1 MFQRKISGETQVSKN
16 EPKVNYWQQQLKNIA
31 PSLDFPTDRVRAI
44 ASVEKSDRQ
53 QNKGRYVFKLS
64 LAQSI
69 TLTELARQQQVS
81 IAIVLLT
88 AYQVLLYR
96 YANQQDFVVSCIDW
110 WEDFQQTK
118 LDILPVRAIVDGK
131 QEFSQLLRATRNY
144 TIEASQHSPLDIAT
158 LAEIL
163 DRSSESMATSLFQVL
178 FRFEQS
184 TVSKIKPDTQIP
196 QSELILNIAQESQ
209 YLSCSFE
216 YNCYLFDEETIQR
229 IAENYQVLLESIIA
243 NPETPVDALSLISTA
258 ERERVLFEWNQTQV
272 ETAPQ
277 CVHQLFETRAKQN
290 PEAVAIIYGE
300 QRLTYGE
307 LNSRANQLAHYLQ
320 TLEVTPESL
329 VGLCIERSL
338 EMVVAVFAILKAGG
352 AYVPL
357 DISNPPARLAF
368 ILEDADVSL
377 LLTQSSLCSK
387 LPAPIEQTICID
399 RDWHLI
405 DRQPQDNLNLDL
417 NISNLAHIVYTSGST
432 GKPKGVMLSHGNL
445 SHYAQSLQKTWDI
458 TPADVYL
465 HRGSIALIVSA
476 RQLLMPL
483 AQGATAVIVTPEE
496 IRNPLELFD
505 LIKRHGV
512 TIVDHVPSF
521 WRNFWGILN
530 QQPSDRRKVLL
541 DNQVRLVAAGGEQVT
556 PEIYR
561 CWRQTFQPEVKLAN
575 IYGQTEGTGVVTVY
589 QFPEQINEGLKSL
602 PVGHPIP
609 NMKVY
614 LLDSDLQPVPIG
626 VAAEIHISG
635 AGVALGYLNRP
646 ELTAEKFVANPIS
659 PAPLNKGGLRGDRLY
674 KTGDLGRYLPALKD
688 TLKGSIQFLGRVD
701 RQVNIQGLR
710 IELGEIEA
718 VLSQHELTQE
728 VAIVVRENSLGE
740 TLAAYVVP
748 SPAERPTVEML
759 RAYLQQKLPSYMVP
773 GTFTFVDAFP
783 LTTSGKIDR
792 RALATL
798 NLDKL
803 SSIAP
808 RDPLEAEVVQMIQT
822 VLNLETISIHDNFIE
837 LGGNSLLAARLVAE
851 IENKYAQKIPISRV
865 FQSPTPEALANVI
878 RQNGRVS
885 QPKTL
890 IPIKQGHSQPILFG
904 IHNLGY
910 GLEFY
915 RPLAKYL
922 DANISLYG
930 LSSSFSNEPD
940 KPHSRDIIGL
950 ADYYTRDLQ
959 KVQPQG
965 PYHLIGVSFGGVI
978 AYEIAQR
985 LISQGQEVKFLGL
998 LDSYCPDGDSA
1009 HRVPPIKERAIRH
1022 LNKFRAIGVKHLSA
1036 RVKWRVGST
1045 MDNIRYNLYKID
1057 WLRENFVDQT
1067 SRNFALTEYIHER
1080 REHEKVNQNY
1090 SIRPYSGQIG
1100 FFRASDDIDSKSEW
1114 QKLAQLGLSIY
1125 DVPGD
1130 HLEIL
1135 QEPHVRVLAEKLQS
1149 LLLDKQLLG

>member
-1 MFQRKISGETQVSKN
+1 MFQQQKQLSKK
-16 EPKVNYWQQQLKNIA
+16 ELKVNYWQQQLEGIA
-31 PSLDFPTDRVRAI
+31 PSCDFPTDRARAI
-44 ASVEKSDRQ
+44 ALKTNSDRS
-53 QNKGRYVFKLS
+53 QNNGRYLFKLS
-64 LAQSI
+64 PAQSI
-69 TLTELARQQQVS
+69 AISEIARQKEVS
-81 IAIVLLT
+81 IAVVLLT

-110 WEDFQQTK
+110 WSDRQQTK

-131 QEFSQLLRATRNY
+131 QEFSQLLTATKNY
-144 TIEASQHSPLDIAT
+144 TVEASKYSPLDIAT

-163 DRSSESMATSLFQVL
+163 DRSSESIATSLFQML
-178 FRFEQS
+178 FSYEAN
-184 TVSKIKPDTQIP
+184 TVSQIKPETQIP
-196 QSELILNIAQESQ
+196 QAELMLDITQKSQ

-216 YNCYLFDEETIQR
+216 YNCYLFNEETIQR

-243 NPETPVDALSLISTA
+243 NPETSVDALSLISTA
-258 ERERVLFEWNQTQV
+258 ERERVLFEWNQTQL

-277 CVHQLFETRAKQN
+277 CVHQLFETWAKKN

-300 QRLTYGE
+300 QQLTYGE

-320 TLEVTPESL
+320 TLGVTPESL
-329 VGLCIERSL
+329 VGLCIERTL
-338 EMVVAVFAILKAGG
+338 EMVVAVLAILKAGG

-368 ILEDADVSL
+368 ILEDADVSIL
-377 LLTQSSLCSK
+377 VTQSSLCSK

-405 DRQPQDNLNLDL
+405 ERQPQDNLNLDL
-417 NISNLAHIVYTSGST
+417 DISNLAHIVYTSGST

-505 LIKRHGV
+505 IIKRHGV

-530 QQPSDRRKVLL
+530 QQPSDRRKFLL

-602 PVGHPIP
+602 PVGHPIS
-609 NMKVY
+609 NMRVY

-646 ELTAEKFVANPIS
+646 ELTAEKFIANPYIS
-659 PAPLNKGGLRGDRLY
+659 GERLY
-674 KTGDLGRYLPALKD
+674 KTGDLGRYLPG
-688 TLKGSIQFLGRVD
+688 GSIQFLGRGD

-718 VLSQHELTQE
+718 VLSQHELAQE
-728 VAIVVRENSLGE
+728 VAVVVRENSLGE

-748 SPAERPTVEML
+748 SPAQRPTVEML
-759 RAYLQQKLPSYMVP
+759 RAYLQQKLPSYMIP
-773 GTFTFVDAFP
+773 ATFTFVDAFP

-792 RALATL
+792 RALASL
-798 NLDKL
+798 NLDKSL
-803 SSIAP
+803 SIAP
-808 RDPLEAEVVQMIQT
+808 RDPLEAEVVQMIQA
-822 VLNLETISIHDNFIE
+822 VLNIEAISIHDNFIE

-878 RQNGRVS
+878 RQNGRDS

-890 IPIKQGHSQPILFG
+890 IPIKQGNSQPILFG

-922 DANISLYG
+922 DAKISLYG

-940 KPHSRDIIGL
+940 KPHSRDIMGL

-959 KVQPQG
+959 KIQPQG

-1009 HRVPPIKERAIRH
+1009 HRIPPIKERTIRH
-1022 LNKFRAIGVKHLSA
+1022 LNKVRAIGVKHLTA

-1045 MDNIRYNLYKID
+1045 MDNIRYYLYKID

-1080 REHEKVNQNY
+1080 RDHEKVNQNY
-1090 SIRPYSGQIG
+1090 SIRPYPGQIS

-1114 QKLAQLGLSIY
+1114 QRLAQLGLSIY

-1149 LLLDKQLLG
+1149 ILLDNQH

>member
-1 MFQRKISGETQVSKN
+1 MSQQKNSGETQLNKN
-16 EPKVNYWQQQLKNIA
+16 KLKVNYWQQQLEGIA
-31 PSLDFPTDRVRAI
+31 PSLDFFTDRVRAI
-44 ASVEKSDRQ
+44 ALKTNSDRQ
-53 QNKGRYVFKLS
+53 QNNKHYVFKLS
-64 LAQSI
+64 PAQSI
-69 TLTELARQQQVS
+69 ALTKIARQKQVS

-110 WEDFQQTK
+110 GGDRLQTK

-131 QEFSQLLRATRNY
+131 QEFSQLLTATRNY
-144 TIEASQHSPLDIAT
+144 IVEASQHSPLDIAT

-163 DRSSESMATSLFQVL
+163 DRSSESIATSLFQVL
-178 FRFEQS
+178 FRYE
-184 TVSKIKPDTQIP
+184 TNISKIKPDTQIP
-196 QSELILNIAQESQ
+196 QSELSLNISQESQ
-209 YLSCSFE
+209 YLNCSFE
-216 YNCYLFDEETIQR
+216 YNCYLLNEETIQR

-290 PEAVAIIYGE
+290 PEAIAIIYGE
-300 QRLTYGE
+300 QQLTYGE

-320 TLEVTPESL
+320 TLGVTPESL

-338 EMVVAVFAILKAGG
+338 EMVVAVLAILKAGG

-357 DISNPPARLAF
+357 DISNPPTRLAF

-387 LPAPIEQTICID
+387 LPAPIEQNICID

-405 DRQPQDNLNLDL
+405 DRQPQDNLNLDS

-445 SHYAQSLQKTWDI
+445 SHYAQSLQKIWNI

-561 CWRQTFQPEVKLAN
+561 CWRETFKSEVKLAN

-602 PVGHPIP
+602 PVGHPIS
-609 NMKVY
+609 NMRVY

-646 ELTAEKFVANPIS
+646 ELTAEKFVANPYVS
-659 PAPLNKGGLRGDRLY
+659 GERLY

-688 TLKGSIQFLGRVD
+688 GSIQFLGRGD

-718 VLSQHELTQE
+718 VLSQHELAQE
-728 VAIVVRENSLGE
+728 VAVVVRENSLGE

-748 SPAERPTVEML
+748 SPVERPTVEML
-759 RAYLQQKLPSYMVP
+759 RAYLQQKLPSYMIP

-792 RALATL
+792 RALAGL
-798 NLDKL
+798 NLDKSL
-803 SSIAP
+803 SIAP

-822 VLNLETISIHDNFIE
+822 VLNIETISIHDNFIE

-865 FQSPTPEALANVI
+865 FQSPTSEALANVI
-878 RQNGRVS
+878 RKNGRVS

-890 IPIKQGHSQPILFG
+890 IPIKQGHSQLILFG

-998 LDSYCPDGDSA
+998 LDSYCPDGQSA
-1009 HRVPPIKERAIRH
+1009 HRVPPIKERAILH
-1022 LNKFRAIGVKHLSA
+1022 LNKFRAIGVKHLTG
-1036 RVKWRVGST
+1036 RVKWRIGST

-1057 WLRENFVDQT
+1057 WLRENFVDRT

-1080 REHEKVNQNY
+1080 RDHEKVNQNY
-1090 SIRPYSGQIG
+1090 SIRPYPGHIS
-1100 FFRASDDIDSKSEW
+1100 FFRASDDIDPKSEW
-1114 QKLAQLGLSIY
+1114 QRLAQLGLSIY
-1125 DVPGD
+1125 NVPGD

-1149 LLLDKQLLG
+1149 QIIS